1 MNARVEQRE
10 RSHEAIVTSAA
21 RLLRA
26 HGLAGT
32 RVVDV
37 MQGAGLTV
45 GGFYAHFDSK
55 EALLREAL
63 RRTSSEVRA
72 RLFGTLDEHPPEQRL
87 DVALRRYLS
96 AQHRDDHER
105 SCPLP
110 AVVGAVGTT
119 ARDYANVVTEQVDA
133 MVSALAA
140 ELPSGASSSSSSS
153 SSSSP
158 SSSERLSRR
167 TVAIA
172 AVALMYG
179 GLSLARAV
187 AGTPLSDEI
196 LKACRAAG
204 STLR

>member
-1 MNARVEQRE
+1 MSARAEQRE

-26 HGLAGT
+26 HGLVGT
-32 RVVDV
+32 RVADV
-37 MQGAGLTV
+37 MHGAGLTV

-63 RRTSSEVRA
+63 RRTSAEVRA

-96 AQHRDDHER
+96 AQHRDEHER
-105 SCPLP
+105 GCPLP
-110 AVVGAVGTT
+110 AVVGEVSTT
-119 ARDYANVVTEQVDA
+119 APDYAGVVAEQLEA
-133 MVSALAA
+133 TISGLAA
-140 ELPSGASSSSSSS
+140 ELPSGASCSSSSSAT
-153 SSSSP
+153 
-158 SSSERLSRR
+158 ERLSKR

>member
-10 RSHEAIVTSAA
+10 RSHEAIVNSAA
-21 RLLRA
+21 HLLRA
-26 HGLAGT
+26 HGLTGT
-32 RVVDV
+32 RIVDV

-45 GGFYAHFDSK
+45 GGFYAHFESK

-63 RRTSSEVRA
+63 RRTSSELRA

-87 DVALRRYLS
+87 DVALRRYLC
-96 AQHRDDHER
+96 AQHRDEHER
-105 SCPLP
+105 GCPLP
-110 AVVGAVGTT
+110 AVVGEVGTT
-119 ARDYANVVTEQVDA
+119 APDYGTVIAEQVEA
-133 MVSALAA
+133 MITALAA
-140 ELPSGASSSSSSS
+140 PLPVASSSSSSS
-153 SSSSP
+153 S
-158 SSSERLSRR
+158 ERLSKR

-204 STLR
+204 ATLR